1 MYSRIVLV
9 GFPGSGKTTI
19 AKKLASRLHYDFVD
33 SDSFFESKY
42 HISIPDFFKKFGE
55 EIFRKTEHLILEELL
70 LLNNVVISTGGGT
83 PCFLDNMTLIKDNS
97 FSIYIKMSPLS
108 LTDRLLNSKKNRP
121 LIQNKTP
128 EELELFVNET
138 LVKRELFYNQADR
151 EIKGESIDL
160 DQLVSLVRSE

>member
-1 MYSRIVLV
+1 VYSRIVLV

-19 AKKLASRLHYDFVD
+19 AKKLATRLHYEFVD

-70 LLNNVVISTGGGT
+70 LQNNVVISTGGGT
-83 PCFLDNMTLIKDNS
+83 PCFLGNMDLIKNNS

-108 LTDRLLNSKKNRP
+108 LTDRLIHSKKNRP

-128 EELELFVNET
+128 EEIELYVNDT
-138 LVKRELFYNQADR
+138 LKKRDPFYNQADR
-151 EIKGESIDL
+151 VIKGESIDL
-160 DQLVSLVRSE
+160 DQLVSLLTSA